1 MEVEANIAN
10 IAILDEHV
18 ARALEEHGVDRKSKQ
33 QIKLALEEI
42 LANVASYAYPEE
54 KGTMAVDLSISD
66 NVVTLTISDN
76 GLPFDPHNA
85 KEPDIGLSAEERDI
99 GGLGVF
105 LVQKIMDDM
114 VYERKNEKNVLTL
127 TKTFTPESA

>member
-10 IAILDEHV
+10 VAVLDEYV
-18 ARALEEHGVDRKSKQ
+18 AHALEEHGVDHKSKQ

-42 LANVASYAYPEE
+42 LVNVASYAYPED

-66 NVVTLTISDN
+66 NVVTLKISDN
-76 GLPFDPHNA
+76 GLPFDPSDA
-85 KEPDIGLSAEERDI
+85 KEPDIGLSAEDRDI

-105 LVQKIMDDM
+105 LVQKLMDDM
-114 VYERKNEKNVLTL
+114 VYERVDEKNVLTL
-127 TKTFTPESA
+127 TKAFTPESA